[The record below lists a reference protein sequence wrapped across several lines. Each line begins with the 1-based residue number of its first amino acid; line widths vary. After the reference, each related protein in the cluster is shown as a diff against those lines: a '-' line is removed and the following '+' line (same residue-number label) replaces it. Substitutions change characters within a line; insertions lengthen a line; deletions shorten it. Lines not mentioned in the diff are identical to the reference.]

1 MARAQAS
8 AMKKPATALYELKK
22 GAPMKQQLA
31 TMLQLQG
38 EMNTKVHSQ
47 WQEQEFEWYRAIWV
61 ECAELLDHYGWKWWK
76 KQTPD
81 VDQIALELVDIW
93 HFGLSLLLLK
103 GDSVEEITTQVTK
116 DFADPQPSGDF
127 AADLEDFTEQTLATK
142 DFDIAGF
149 ARLMQGINMDFETLY
164 IGYVGKNVLNFFRQ
178 DHGYKDGSYEK
189 QWGGIE
195 DNEHLVQIVG
205 QLDTSSATFKD
216 DLYSRMQETYKRLC
230 S

>member
-1 MARAQAS
+1 
-8 AMKKPATALYELKK
+8 
-22 GAPMKQQLA
+22 MKQQLT

-38 EMNTKVHSQ
+38 EMNTKVHNE

-103 GDSVEEITTQVTK
+103 GQSVDEIADQISEA
-116 DFADPQPSGDF
+116 FADPQQGDDF
-127 AADLEDFTEQTLATK
+127 AADLEGFTEQTLATK
-142 DFDIAGF
+142 DFDIGGF
-149 ARLMQGINMDFETLY
+149 VKLMHGIKMDFETLY

-178 DHGYKDGSYEK
+178 DNGYQDGSYQK

-195 DNEHLVQIVG
+195 DNEHLVEIVSK
-205 QLDTSSATFKD
+205 LDTTSATFKD
-216 DLYSRMQETYKRLC
+216 DLYSRMQETYSRLYN
-230 S
+230 

>member
-1 MARAQAS
+1 
-8 AMKKPATALYELKK
+8 
-22 GAPMKQQLA
+22 MKQQLT

-38 EMNTKVHSQ
+38 EMNTKVHNE

-103 GDSVEEITTQVTK
+103 GQSVDEIADQISEA
-116 DFADPQPSGDF
+116 FADPQQGDDF
-127 AADLEDFTEQTLATK
+127 AADLEGFTEQTLATK
-142 DFDIAGF
+142 DFDIGGF
-149 ARLMQGINMDFETLY
+149 VKLMHGIKMDFETLY

-178 DHGYKDGSYEK
+178 DNGYQDGSYQK

-195 DNEHLVQIVG
+195 DNEHLVEIVSK
-205 QLDTSSATFKD
+205 LDTTSATFKD
-216 DLYSRMQETYKRLC
+216 DLYSRMQETYSRLC
-230 S
+230 N

>member
-1 MARAQAS
+1 
-8 AMKKPATALYELKK
+8 
-22 GAPMKQQLA
+22 MKQQLA

-38 EMNTKVHSQ
+38 DMNTKVHSQ

-103 GDSVEEITTQVTK
+103 GDSVEAITAQVTK

-127 AADLEDFTEQTLATK
+127 AADLEGFTEQTLATK

-149 ARLMQGINMDFETLY
+149 ARLMHGINMDFETLY

-195 DNEHLVQIVG
+195 DNEYLVAIVG

-216 DLYSRMQETYKRLC
+216 DLYSRMQETYKKLC